1 MAEVKIVWTKLALS
15 DLDQAHDYISAERP
29 GAASQVI
36 GRIEAAVA
44 TISHHPEIGRP
55 GRVPPTRELYVL
67 GTPFILVYRNRKSR
81 LEIIALIHGARRW
94 PDSF

>member
-15 DLDQAHDYISAERP
+15 DLEHAYGYISADRP
-29 GAASQVI
+29 GAARQVI
-36 GRIEAAVA
+36 ERIEASVA

-55 GRVPPTRELYVL
+55 GRVSPTRELYVL
-67 GTPFILVYRNRKSR
+67 GTPFILVYRNRKNR
-81 LEIIALIHGARRW
+81 LEILALIHGARRW